1 MTYKHRRNDLELMNV
16 TEVAKLLNYKNN
28 TVQRMA
34 QAGRLPA
41 TKIGGE
47 WRFDKKDI
55 MALINRG
62 KNAEALNAQRV
73 DKKLA

>member
-1 MTYKHRRNDLELMNV
+1 MELMNV